1 MKLGHKL
8 TLALLC
14 VLALVLGL
22 CTLWTQDRQ
31 WERALQDARSAA
43 LANWQREADALQK
56 GLRPD
61 DQYSNYNQELYSR
74 AWRYL
79 MQPGAPRAAL
89 AVYGQDGTMLASS
102 MPVTLAQTELARAV
116 PGDADLQLL
125 TAVAADGTRYFLCS
139 GLVLLPE
146 ECVTLVSAQS
156 LDGLFADRALRLRDA
171 VLTQAAALAVAALLT
186 LLFCRR
192 MMRPLERLEAASRQI
207 AAGAYDRRTALPGSD
222 EIAGLSRS
230 FDAMA
235 AAVQEK
241 VNDLQR
247 HLQARDAFVAAF
259 THELKTPMTSM
270 LGYADLLRGAEVPTA
285 TRRKAADFIYH
296 ESKRLEALSGR
307 LMELMQLE
315 HETPPAL
322 GPVRLDAVFRQ
333 TGRALPEGAPT
344 PVFAA
349 CRTVV
354 LAQRELL
361 CDLLY
366 NLLQNARRA
375 TPADGTVAVEVHE
388 EADHVTLTVRD
399 TGCGIPAGD
408 LPHVTEPFYM
418 VDKSRARNQG
428 GSGMGLALCAR
439 IAELHGT
446 RLELESRPGAG
457 TRVHFT
463 LQKAK
468 EDGHEAA

>member
-1 MKLGHKL
+1 M
-8 TLALLC
+8 
-14 VLALVLGL
+14 
-22 CTLWTQDRQ
+22 
-31 WERALQDARSAA
+31 
-43 LANWQREADALQK
+43 
-56 GLRPD
+56 
-61 DQYSNYNQELYSR
+61 
-74 AWRYL
+74 
-79 MQPGAPRAAL
+79 
-89 AVYGQDGTMLASS
+89 
-102 MPVTLAQTELARAV
+102 
-116 PGDADLQLL
+116 
-125 TAVAADGTRYFLCS
+125 
-139 GLVLLPE
+139 
-146 ECVTLVSAQS
+146 TLVSAQS

-344 PVFAA
+344 PVFAD

-375 TPADGTVAVEVHE
+375 TPADGTVAVEVQE
-388 EADHVTLTVRD
+388 EANHVTLTVRD

-457 TRVHFT
+457 TSVHFT

-468 EDGHEAA
+468 EDGHETA

>member
-1 MKLGHKL
+1 MRFGRKL

-31 WERALQDARSAA
+31 WQRALRDARASALAGWQQEAAA
-43 LANWQREADALQK
+43 LQS
-56 GLRPD
+56 GLDR
-61 DQYSNYNQELYSR
+61 NTGQELSSR
-74 AWRYL
+74 AWQYL
-79 MQPGAPRAAL
+79 MQTDRTGSPLAL
-89 AVYGQDGTMLASS
+89 YSQDGTLLASG
-102 MPVTLAQTELARAV
+102 MPVTLAQDELARAV
-116 PGDADLQLL
+116 PGDADLRLL
-125 TAVAADGTRYFLCS
+125 TAVAADGSRYLLCS
-139 GLVLLPE
+139 GLVLFPE
-146 ECVTLVSAQS
+146 ACLTLVSAHPME
-156 LDGLFADRALRLRDA
+156 GLFTERTLRLRDA
-171 VLTQAAALAVAALLT
+171 ALTQAAALAVAAVLT

-192 MMRPLERLEAASRQI
+192 MVRPLEQLEAASRRI

-241 VNDLQR
+241 VSDLQR

-322 GPVRLDAVFRQ
+322 EPVRLDAVFRQ

-344 PVFAA
+344 PVFAD

-375 TPADGTVAVEVHE
+375 TPSGGTVAVEVCE
-388 EADHVTLTVRD
+388 EADRVTLTVRD

-418 VDKSRARNQG
+418 VDKSRARGQG

-468 EDGHEAA
+468 EDGHETA

>member
-1 MKLGHKL
+1 MRFGRKL

-31 WERALQDARSAA
+31 WQRALRDARASALAGWQQEAAA
-43 LANWQREADALQK
+43 LQS
-56 GLRPD
+56 GLDR
-61 DQYSNYNQELYSR
+61 NTGQELSGR
-74 AWRYL
+74 AWQYL
-79 MQPGAPRAAL
+79 MQTDRSGSPLAL
-89 AVYGQDGTMLASS
+89 YSQDGTLLASG
-102 MPVTLAQTELARAV
+102 MPVTLAQDELARTL
-116 PGDADLQLL
+116 PGDADLRLL
-125 TAVAADGTRYFLCS
+125 TAVAADGSRYLLCS
-139 GLVLLPE
+139 GLVLFPE
-146 ECVTLVSAQS
+146 QCLTLVSAHPME
-156 LDGLFADRALRLRDA
+156 GLFTERALRLRDA
-171 VLTQAAALAVAALLT
+171 ALTQVAALAVAAVLT

-192 MMRPLERLEAASRQI
+192 MVRPLEQLEAASRRI

-270 LGYADLLRGAEVPTA
+270 LGYADLLRGAEVPAA

-322 GPVRLDAVFRQ
+322 EPVRLDAVFRQ
-333 TGRALPEGAPT
+333 LERALPDGAPM
-344 PVFAA
+344 PVFAD

-375 TPADGTVAVEVHE
+375 TPAGGTVAVEVQE
-388 EADHVTLTVRD
+388 EADRVTLTVRD

-418 VDKSRARNQG
+418 VDKSRARDQG

-468 EDGHEAA
+468 EDGHETA

>member
-1 MKLGHKL
+1 MRFGHKL

-31 WERALQDARSAA
+31 WQRALRDARASALAGWQQEAAA
-43 LANWQREADALQK
+43 LQS
-56 GLRPD
+56 GLDR
-61 DQYSNYNQELYSR
+61 NTGQELSSR
-74 AWRYL
+74 AWQYL
-79 MQPGAPRAAL
+79 MQTDRTGSPLAL
-89 AVYGQDGTMLASS
+89 YSQDGTLLASG
-102 MPVTLAQTELARAV
+102 MPVTLAQDELARAV
-116 PGDADLQLL
+116 PGDADLRLL
-125 TAVAADGTRYFLCS
+125 TAVAADGSRYLLCS
-139 GLVLLPE
+139 GLVLFPE
-146 ECVTLVSAQS
+146 QCLTLVSAHPME
-156 LDGLFADRALRLRDA
+156 GLFTERALRLRDA
-171 VLTQAAALAVAALLT
+171 ALTQAAALAVAAVLT

-192 MMRPLERLEAASRQI
+192 MVRPLERLEAASRQI

-270 LGYADLLRGAEVPTA
+270 LGYADLLRGAEVPAA

-322 GPVRLDAVFRQ
+322 EPVRLDAVFRQ
-333 TGRALPEGAPT
+333 LERALPVGAPM
-344 PVFAA
+344 PVFAD

-375 TPADGTVAVEVHE
+375 TPSGGTVAVEVRE
-388 EADHVTLTVRD
+388 EADRVTLTVRD

-418 VDKSRARNQG
+418 VDKSRARDQG

-468 EDGHEAA
+468 EDGHETA

>member
-1 MKLGHKL
+1 MRFGRKL

-31 WERALQDARSAA
+31 WQRALRDARASALAGWQQEAAA
-43 LANWQREADALQK
+43 LQS
-56 GLRPD
+56 GLDR
-61 DQYSNYNQELYSR
+61 NTGQELSSR
-74 AWRYL
+74 AWQYL
-79 MQPGAPRAAL
+79 MQTDRTGSPLAL
-89 AVYGQDGTMLASS
+89 YSQDGTLLASG
-102 MPVTLAQTELARAV
+102 MPVTLAQDELARAV
-116 PGDADLQLL
+116 PGDADLRLL
-125 TAVAADGTRYFLCS
+125 TAVAADGSRYLLCS
-139 GLVLLPE
+139 GLVLFPE
-146 ECVTLVSAQS
+146 QCLTLVSAHPME
-156 LDGLFADRALRLRDA
+156 GLFTERALRLRDA
-171 VLTQAAALAVAALLT
+171 ALTQAAALAVAAVLT

-192 MMRPLERLEAASRQI
+192 MVRPLEQLEAASRRI

-270 LGYADLLRGAEVPTA
+270 LGYADLLRGAEVPAA

-322 GPVRLDAVFRQ
+322 EPVRLDAVFRQ
-333 TGRALPEGAPT
+333 LERALPAGAPM
-344 PVFAA
+344 PVFAD

-375 TPADGTVAVEVHE
+375 TPSGGTVAVEVQE

-418 VDKSRARNQG
+418 VDKSRARDQG

-468 EDGHEAA
+468 EDGHETA

>member
-1 MKLGHKL
+1 MRFGRKL

-31 WERALQDARSAA
+31 WQRALRDARASALAGWQQEAAA
-43 LANWQREADALQK
+43 LQS
-56 GLRPD
+56 GLDR
-61 DQYSNYNQELYSR
+61 NTGQELSSR
-74 AWRYL
+74 AWQYL
-79 MQPGAPRAAL
+79 MQTDRTGSPLAL
-89 AVYGQDGTMLASS
+89 YSQDGTLLASG
-102 MPVTLAQTELARAV
+102 MPVTLAQDELARAV
-116 PGDADLQLL
+116 PGDADLRLL
-125 TAVAADGTRYFLCS
+125 TAVAADGSRYLLCS
-139 GLVLLPE
+139 GLVLFPE
-146 ECVTLVSAQS
+146 QCLTLVSAHPME
-156 LDGLFADRALRLRDA
+156 GLFAERALRLRDA
-171 VLTQAAALAVAALLT
+171 ALTQAAALAVAALLT

-192 MMRPLERLEAASRQI
+192 MVRPLEQLEAASRQI

-322 GPVRLDAVFRQ
+322 EPVRLDAVFRQ
-333 TGRALPEGAPT
+333 LERALPVGAPT
-344 PVFAA
+344 PTFAD

-375 TPADGTVAVEVHE
+375 TPAGGTVAVEVCE
-388 EADHVTLTVRD
+388 EADRVTLTVRD

-418 VDKSRARNQG
+418 VDKSRARGQG

-457 TRVHFT
+457 TCVHFT

-468 EDGHEAA
+468 EDGHETA

>member
-31 WERALQDARSAA
+31 WQRALQDARSAA
-43 LANWQREADALQK
+43 LAGWQQEAAALQS
-56 GLRPD
+56 GLDR
-61 DQYSNYNQELYSR
+61 NTGQELSSR
-74 AWRYL
+74 AWQYL
-79 MQPGAPRAAL
+79 MQTDRTGSPLAL
-89 AVYGQDGTMLASS
+89 YNQDGTLLASG
-102 MPVTLAQTELARAV
+102 MPVTLAQDELARAV
-116 PGDADLQLL
+116 PGDADLRLL
-125 TAVAADGTRYFLCS
+125 TAVAADGSRYLLCS
-139 GLVLLPE
+139 GLVLFPE
-146 ECVTLVSAQS
+146 ACLTLVSAHPME
-156 LDGLFADRALRLRDA
+156 GLFTERALRLRDA
-171 VLTQAAALAVAALLT
+171 ALTQAAALAVAAVLT

-192 MMRPLERLEAASRQI
+192 MVRPLEQLEAASRQI

-230 FDAMA
+230 FDEMA
-235 AAVQEK
+235 AAVQDK
-241 VNDLQR
+241 VNALQE
-247 HLQARDAFVAAF
+247 HLQQREDFIAAF

-270 LGYADLLRGAEVPTA
+270 LGYADLLRGTEVPAA
-285 TRRKAADFIYH
+285 TRQKAADFIYH

-307 LMELMQLE
+307 LMELMQLNGSE
-315 HETPPAL
+315 PPPL
-322 GPVRLDAVFRQ
+322 EPVRLDGVFRQ
-333 TGRALPEGAPT
+333 LTRALPTAP
-344 PVFAA
+344 PVLTVPD
-349 CRTVV
+349 CRLIV
-354 LAQRELL
+354 LAQQELL

-366 NLLQNARRA
+366 NLVLNARHA
-375 TPADGTVAVEVHE
+375 TPPQGTITLDAAEQPDGVV
-388 EADHVTLTVRD
+388 LTVRD

-408 LPHVTEPFYM
+408 LPHITEPFYM
-418 VDKSRARNQG
+418 VDKSRARQQG

-468 EDGHEAA
+468 EDGHETA